1 MSDGNETERMNK
13 PPNSEK
19 KDETGGEVK
28 ADFKYIV
35 RIANTDLDGHRLTVN
50 ALTSIKGIGDRIARV
65 IVNKVGISPTEKIG
79 DLSDGE
85 IEKLAEC
92 VASISENIQPW
103 LLNRQRD
110 YHSGEDLHI
119 TGNDLIMRRQEDVNL
134 LRKIRCYR
142 GIRHERG
149 QKVRGQRT
157 KSNGRTQLT
166 VGVVKKAQ
174 KPGQAK

>member
-1 MSDGNETERMNK
+1 MNK
-13 PPNSEK
+13 PPNSGK
-19 KDETGGEVK
+19 KDETGGDVK
-28 ADFKYIV
+28 ADFQYIV
-35 RIANTDLDGHRLTVN
+35 RIVNTDLDGHRLTVH

-65 IVNKVGISPTEKIG
+65 IVNKVGIPTTKKIG

-85 IEKLAEC
+85 IEKLAEY
-92 VASISENIQPW
+92 VASISENIHPW

-110 YHSGEDLHI
+110 YYTGEDLHI

-174 KPGQAK
+174 KPGQSK